1 MKFKYF
7 SKLSMVFTV
16 ILLMDAFLICKNVRG
31 DIQSP
36 HNDTPTLGL
45 ESKTTLIDSQKVNKP
60 LDTSDSVE
68 NIAYPVNKYSD
79 YTVDEGE
86 DLWGVFIKL
95 GTGLSVVILLAWGA
109 ARLFKKSNL
118 ARKFGVDNPL
128 IKLVERTYLSSKTS
142 VILIEISGRT
152 FALGLTDD
160 AISKIAEWQTSDM
173 DLPDETAHSSFAN
186 QFKNV
191 LNPGSDGAR

>member
-7 SKLSMVFTV
+7 SQLSTVFMV
-16 ILLMDAFLICKNVRG
+16 ILLMDAFLICNNVSG
-31 DIQSP
+31 DIQSSQK
-36 HNDTPTLGL
+36 DTPTFI
-45 ESKTTLIDSQKVNKP
+45 ESTTSLTDSQKVTKP
-60 LDTSDSVE
+60 LDTSDFVE
-68 NIAYPVNKYSD
+68 EKTYPVNKYSD
-79 YTVDEGE
+79 YMVDDGE

-95 GTGLSVVILLAWGA
+95 ATGLSVVILLAWGA

-128 IKLVERTYLSSKTS
+128 IKLVERTYLSSKIS

-152 FALGLTDD
+152 FALGVTDD
-160 AISKIAEWQTSDM
+160 AISKIAEWKTSDM
-173 DLPDETAHSSFAN
+173 DLPDEVVHSSFAN